1 MMDGLLT
8 TAVRPTASA
17 PAAAPAMAPATPAGA
32 PIGVFFVDDHKCIV
46 WGLERLVAGEQPR
59 MRVAGK
65 AHNRR
70 DALEGIRLAA
80 PDVVL
85 LDLDLGGHSS
95 LDFLPELLGISHAK
109 VIVLTGNHDT
119 EVLARAVS
127 LGARGVV
134 QKDEPAE
141 VLIKAIARVHE
152 GELWLERATMTRMFD
167 LLQGAGDTPAAAAAT
182 VDPLTPR
189 ERQIIAAVVERRGAN
204 SKAVAAGLFISDH
217 TLRNHLTTIYRKLDV
232 RNRLELVMYAL
243 ENGLAKADAASGARA
258 PLAH

>member
-1 MMDGLLT
+1 MMGSHST
-8 TAVRPTASA
+8 TAVRPTA
-17 PAAAPAMAPATPAGA
+17 PTAAAPAMAPATSDAA

-46 WGLERLVAGEQPR
+46 WGLERLVTGEQPR

-70 DALEGIRLAA
+70 DALEGVRLAA

-85 LDLDLGGHSS
+85 LDLDLGGHSG
-95 LDFLPELLGISHAK
+95 LDFLPELLATSKAR
-109 VIVLTGNHDT
+109 VIVLTGNHDP

-134 QKDEPAE
+134 QKDEPAD
-141 VLIKAIARVHE
+141 VLIKAIGRVHE
-152 GELWLERATMTRMFD
+152 GELWLERAIMTRMFD
-167 LLQGAGDTPAAAAAT
+167 RLQDANDAPAAAAI
-182 VDPLTPR
+182 DPLTPR

>member
-1 MMDGLLT
+1 MSPNTCMQS
-8 TAVRPTASA
+8 AFA
-17 PAAAPAMAPATPAGA
+17 PAPGA
-32 PIGVFFVDDHKCIV
+32 RPIGVYFVDDHKCMV

-70 DALEGIRLAA
+70 DALEGIRLTA

-95 LDFLPELLGISHAK
+95 LDFLPELLEQTAAR
-109 VIVLTGNHDT
+109 VIVLTGNRDAD
-119 EVLARAVS
+119 VLARAVT

-134 QKDEPAE
+134 LKDEPAD
-141 VLIKAIARVHE
+141 VLIKAIDHVHH
-152 GELWLERATMTRMFD
+152 GELWLERATMTRMLD
-167 LLQGAGDTPAAAAAT
+167 MLQRAKDGAAAPPTDIDA
-182 VDPLTPR
+182 LTPK
-189 ERQIIAAVVERRGAN
+189 ERQIVAAVVERRGAN
-204 SKAVAAGLFISDH
+204 SKAVAADLFISDH

-243 ENGLAKADAASGARA
+243 EHGLGKDHPVPTAKLQ
-258 PLAH
+258 PLQ

>member
-1 MMDGLLT
+1 MNPT
-8 TAVRPTASA
+8 TACASA
-17 PAAAPAMAPATPAGA
+17 HPAAHAA
-32 PIGVFFVDDHKCIV
+32 PIGVYLVDDHKCLV

-70 DALEGIRLAA
+70 DALEGVRLAA

-95 LDFLPELLGISHAK
+95 LDFLPELIGLTTARI
-109 VIVLTGNHDT
+109 IVLTGNRDT
-119 EVLARAVS
+119 EVLAHAVA

-134 QKDEPAE
+134 LKDEPADIL
-141 VLIKAIARVHE
+141 VKAIDCVHR
-152 GELWLERATMTRMFD
+152 GELWLERATMTRMLD
-167 LLQGAGDTPAAAAAT
+167 RLKPRDGASPAEGEA
-182 VDPLTPR
+182 LTPK
-189 ERQIIAAVVERRGAN
+189 ERRIVAAVVERRGAN
-204 SKAVAAGLFISDH
+204 SKAIAAGLFISDH

-232 RNRLELVMYAL
+232 RNRVELVMYAM